1 MNIKSYSIVFLP
13 ITPWQHYYFLPVP
26 IDPSLLSSDPTD
38 YFVTLCSIQSKQSNL
53 ILSQLLLFLLVATKF
68 LYIVVMLFLIII
80 LVPLAIIDSL
90 ITMFTREFVVLSF
103 SNFFPPSHLQ
113 LALTS
118 SISALKCS
126 VLCPHYSSFRDSC
139 LALPEDKEE
148 GGRVKMV
155 GSRAKRMETQDER
168 QRSDRLMLA
177 KCL

>member
-13 ITPWQHYYFLPVP
+13 ISPWQHYYFLPIP

-68 LYIVVMLFLIII
+68 LFIVVALFLFII
-80 LVPLAIIDSL
+80 LVPLVIIDSL
-90 ITMFTREFVVLSF
+90 ITMFTKEFVALSF
-103 SNFFPPSHLQ
+103 SNFFPPSHSQ

-118 SISALKCS
+118 SISALKC
-126 VLCPHYSSFRDSC
+126 CTMPCHSSFHDSG
-139 LALPEDKEE
+139 LALPEDKE

-168 QRSDRLMLA
+168 QRSDRFMLA